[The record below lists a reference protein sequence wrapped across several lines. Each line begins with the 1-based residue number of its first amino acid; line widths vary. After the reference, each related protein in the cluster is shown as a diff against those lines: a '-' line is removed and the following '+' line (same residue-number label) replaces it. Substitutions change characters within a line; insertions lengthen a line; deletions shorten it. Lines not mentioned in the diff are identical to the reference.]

1 MMGKYFTSFD
11 GAKIYYQKTEKDPSR
26 WLIFLHGFG
35 GDLTAW
41 NKEIDYFSKLGISTL
56 ALDLRGHGLSDRS
69 NDKDFYNLENFVK
82 DIIVLTKQEQIN
94 HPIVVGHCFGG
105 MITIFLGAKFP
116 HLAKGLVLVDTS
128 YKPPFIGE
136 NFTAKAFFDQ
146 IINLLLKFT
155 PDIKQK
161 GRADFDKFKNSAD
174 LDAKRI
180 LSDILH
186 TSLRTYLMMC
196 DNLVKLDAKDLLD
209 KIIVPT
215 LVIEG
220 TKDTIFPPEI
230 AKYLNKRIK
239 KSELDLIPEANH
251 ILVLNNPTELEKS
264 IESFLK
270 KIGFI

>member
-1 MMGKYFTSFD
+1 MAGIYFTSFD
-11 GAKIYYQKTEKDPSR
+11 EAKIYYHKTEKDPNK

-69 NDKDFYNLENFVK
+69 NDKSFYNLENFVK
-82 DIIVLTKQEQIN
+82 DIITLMKQEQIS
-94 HPIVVGHCFGG
+94 HPVVVGHCFGG

-146 IINLLLKFT
+146 IINLLLKFA
-155 PDIKQK
+155 PDLKQK
-161 GRADFDKFKNSAD
+161 GHVDFNKFKGSAD

-186 TSLRTYLMMC
+186 TSLRTYLMLC
-196 DNLVKLDAKDLLD
+196 DNLVKLDAKALLN
-209 KIIVPT
+209 KILVPT

-220 TKDTIFPPEI
+220 TKDSIFPPDVAE
-230 AKYLNKRIK
+230 YLSRRIK
-239 KSELDLIPEANH
+239 NSELDLIEGANH
-251 ILVLNNPTELEKS
+251 ILVLNNPEDLSKN
-264 IESFLK
+264 IEVFLK
-270 KIGFI
+270 KIKFI